1 MTLNDIAVIVR
12 DNIGLGSVVIAV
24 LMSIVQV
31 SKIPINPWS
40 WIGNAFNKGLTET
53 IKEHG
58 EKIDKLSSKID
69 DIENQISED
78 KAMTARYRIIRFDDE
93 IRHGVLHT
101 KEHYDQI
108 IIDIDTYEEFCRKN
122 PWFRNNQA
130 HLAIS
135 NIKHKYE
142 EHNVDKS
149 FL

>member
-1 MTLNDIAVIVR
+1 MTAY
-12 DNIGLGSVVIAV
+12 
-24 LMSIVQV
+24 
-31 SKIPINPWS
+31 
-40 WIGNAFNKGLTET
+40 E

-58 EKIDKLSSKID
+58 QKVDKLSGKID

-108 IIDIDTYEEFCRKN
+108 VVDIDIYEKFCKRN
-122 PWFRNNQA
+122 PEFRNNLA
-130 HLAIS
+130 HMAIA
-135 NIKHKYE
+135 NIKHKYDV
-142 EHNVDKS
+142 HNLDNS

>member
-12 DNIGLGSVVIAV
+12 DNIGLGSILIAI

-31 SKIPINPWS
+31 SKIPVNPWS
-40 WIGNAFNKGLTET
+40 WIGKVLNKDLSYE

-58 EKIDKLSSKID
+58 QKVDNLSNKID

-93 IRHGVLHT
+93 IRHKTLHT

-108 IIDIDTYEEFCRKN
+108 IIDIDTYEEFCKKN

-142 EHNVDKS
+142 EHNVDNS

>member
-12 DNIGLGSVVIAV
+12 DNIGLGSIVIAII
-24 LMSIVQV
+24 MSIVQV
-31 SKIPINPWS
+31 SKIPVNPWS
-40 WIGNAFNKGLTET
+40 WIGKVLNMDLAYE

-58 EKIDKLSSKID
+58 QKVDKLSGKID

-108 IIDIDTYEEFCRKN
+108 IVDIDTYEEFCKKN

-142 EHNVDKS
+142 EHNVDNS

>member
-40 WIGNAFNKGLTET
+40 WIGNAFNKGLAET

-58 EKIDKLSSKID
+58 GKIDKLSSKID

-130 HLAIS
+130 YLAIS

-142 EHNVDKS
+142 EHNVDNS

>member
-12 DNIGLGSVVIAV
+12 DNIGLGSIVIAI
-24 LMSIVQV
+24 LMSVVQV
-31 SKIPINPWS
+31 SKIPVNPWS
-40 WIGNAFNKGLTET
+40 WIGKVLNKDLAYE

-58 EKIDKLSSKID
+58 QKVDKLSGKID

-108 IIDIDTYEEFCRKN
+108 IVDIDTYEEFCKKN

-142 EHNVDKS
+142 EHNVDNS

>member
-12 DNIGLGSVVIAV
+12 DNIGLGSIVIAI

-31 SKIPINPWS
+31 SKIPVNPWS
-40 WIGNAFNKGLTET
+40 WIGKAFNKDLTNIIQENG
-53 IKEHG
+53 K
-58 EKIDKLSSKID
+58 KVDNLSNKMD

-78 KAMTARYRIIRFDDE
+78 KAMAARYRIIRFDDE
-93 IRHGVLHT
+93 IRHKTLHT

-108 IIDIDTYEEFCRKN
+108 IIDIDIYEGFCKKN
-122 PWFRNNQA
+122 QWFRNNQA

-142 EHNVDKS
+142 EHNVDNS

>member
-108 IIDIDTYEEFCRKN
+108 IVDIDTYEEFCKKN

-142 EHNVDKS
+142 EHNLDNS